1 MARDTPRYP
10 SPEVSQRVRTTA
22 DPIMVQMRR
31 LVGSV
36 DGVLSL
42 GQGTHLHP
50 CIRAHVAPVLRCSR
64 SMTAAQVQTGVN
76 WHEVCCVHTEL
87 GTAALCKKTA
97 LTPRAQRRAGAVFWA
112 PPPEAIADAAAHAH
126 EAPYS
131 QYGND
136 EGVEELCAALHAKVA
151 EQNKLRGVRGAAARG
166 LRARAADTAQCPVP
180 GSFIS

>member
-1 MARDTPRYP
+1 
-10 SPEVSQRVRTTA
+10 
-22 DPIMVQMRR
+22 
-31 LVGSV
+31 
-36 DGVLSL
+36 
-42 GQGTHLHP
+42 
-50 CIRAHVAPVLRCSR
+50 
-64 SMTAAQVQTGVN
+64 
-76 WHEVCCVHTEL
+76 VHTEL